1 MSTIRSS
8 FDPLLSRE
16 DVLERET
23 NLLNG
28 RLRSARATFDLTPSM
43 LDELSHRPTHLNKIS
58 GFSKLGTK
66 DKNIIRNEVDRAL
79 RNLRKFETRKAG
91 TDDKQPPEISE
102 SLRAECE
109 LTMNN
114 SSETVMNNYNL
125 ESEDLMS
132 TLAVEREFE
141 VVTDMTRET
150 ENEFEVVTNDI
161 ANDHSIVYEVI
172 TSVVKKKPK
181 TRK

>member
-1 MSTIRSS
+1 
-8 FDPLLSRE
+8 
-16 DVLERET
+16 
-23 NLLNG
+23 
-28 RLRSARATFDLTPSM
+28 
-43 LDELSHRPTHLNKIS
+43 
-58 GFSKLGTK
+58 
-66 DKNIIRNEVDRAL
+66 
-79 RNLRKFETRKAG
+79 
-91 TDDKQPPEISE
+91 
-102 SLRAECE
+102 
-109 LTMNN
+109 MNN

-141 VVTDMTRET
+141 VVTEMTRET